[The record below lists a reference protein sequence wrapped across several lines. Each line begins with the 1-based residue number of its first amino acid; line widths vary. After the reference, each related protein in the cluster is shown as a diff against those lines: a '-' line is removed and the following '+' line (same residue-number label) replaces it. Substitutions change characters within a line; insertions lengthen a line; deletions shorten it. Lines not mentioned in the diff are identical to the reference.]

1 MVFTYSKQQWKH
13 QSNVL
18 NLVKVNNKDTWT
30 TSMMLFG
37 FFIFTFELI
46 SHNIL
51 VFPLLTLNE
60 QMMTGKFGSILQIMT
75 YLHERKVETHEK
87 FLSLSVSVELRRLL
101 MDKIFSF
108 IKKWIIISRKS
119 REIWSHFLVLHFGI
133 ADWISV
139 EKWILVSRS
148 NYHLGV
154 SKRPGHFVM
163 AVKISSPKMV
173 TSQVTTKPEA
183 Q

>member
-1 MVFTYSKQQWKH
+1 
-13 QSNVL
+13 
-18 NLVKVNNKDTWT
+18 
-30 TSMMLFG
+30 
-37 FFIFTFELI
+37 
-46 SHNIL
+46 
-51 VFPLLTLNE
+51 
-60 QMMTGKFGSILQIMT
+60 MT
-75 YLHERKVETHEK
+75 YLHEGEVETHGK

-119 REIWSHFLVLHFGI
+119 REIWCHFLVLHFGI

-139 EKWILVSRS
+139 EKWILVSKS
-148 NYHLGV
+148 NYYLGV